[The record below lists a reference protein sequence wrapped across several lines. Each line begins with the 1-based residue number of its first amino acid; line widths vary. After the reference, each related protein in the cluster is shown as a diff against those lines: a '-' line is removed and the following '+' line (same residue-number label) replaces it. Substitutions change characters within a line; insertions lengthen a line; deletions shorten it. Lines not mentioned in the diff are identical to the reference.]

1 MKNQGIVKG
10 QFWRTINKEKY
21 GNYFTNAFKGIERN
35 ALRAAAKAI
44 IDSKLIYKDNIDYL
58 IVFPWNLIS
67 EIKNNNNNLAKNGTK
82 FVKIIPDI
90 EILWMILV
98 KKLKIE

>member
-1 MKNQGIVKG
+1 MPGSHIP
-10 QFWRTINKEKY
+10 
-21 GNYFTNAFKGIERN
+21 
-35 ALRAAAKAI
+35 I
-44 IDSKLIYKDNIDYL
+44 IDSKLIYKDKIDYL

-90 EILWMILV
+90 EIL
-98 KKLKIE
+98 

>member
-1 MKNQGIVKG
+1 MKCRYCK
-10 QFWRTINKEKY
+10 TILNNSFVDLGFAPPKNKY
-21 GNYFTNAFKGIERN
+21 LPVSHIPV
-35 ALRAAAKAI
+35 
-44 IDSKLIYKDNIDYL
+44 IDSKLIYKEKLDYL

-90 EILWMILV
+90 EIL
-98 KKLKIE
+98 